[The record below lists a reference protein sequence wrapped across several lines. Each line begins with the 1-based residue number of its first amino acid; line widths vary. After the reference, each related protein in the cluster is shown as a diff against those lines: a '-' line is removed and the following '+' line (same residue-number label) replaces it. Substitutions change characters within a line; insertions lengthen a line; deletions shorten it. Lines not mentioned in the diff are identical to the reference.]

1 MSKEKVTEDEGRE
14 LDRSQVIW
22 AIVRTVGF
30 IPSVRGDN

>member
-1 MSKEKVTEDEGRE
+1 MNKEKVTEDEVRE
-14 LDRSQVIW
+14 LDRSQIIR